1 MFGRIRHKLQQL
13 FSAVGYCSCC
23 DVALGWVVLAPS
35 LESITGSRQG
45 GDSRVF
51 GLDLL
56 RAISI
61 LMIVYIHAMGILGEG
76 VNQDIY
82 LAPAIDG
89 VSLFFV
95 LSGYLIGRILIKTF
109 IERSGD
115 ARSLG
120 QFWIYRWFRTLPN
133 YYLILTILVVIS
145 VVNGSGDNVSF
156 GLFYV
161 FGQNI
166 AWRHPPFF
174 GEAWS
179 LAVEEWFYLL
189 MPVLMIA
196 VIWRSPSV
204 AVSRRRLL
212 VLLAVVALASI
223 AMRLPAG
230 LSGQAESYSDWDE
243 LMRKQVVMRFDA
255 LAIGVFGA
263 YLSIYRPDIWN
274 WHKRLLA
281 VGGVVLIILDRHVFT
296 MYIPYAIFGS
306 LTVLPLSTLLIMPY
320 LSQLSCRRNIVTN
333 AIEWISR
340 RSYSMYLVNLTLTY
354 LILSHLS
361 FAWVGTHAVS
371 VEYVTYWAIV
381 FMISA
386 ALYRLWELPM
396 MNLRKHFRW
405 STPAQAYGG
414 EIGPVGLQIID
425 PEQRLPAGLQRTR

>member
-1 MFGRIRHKLQQL
+1 M
-13 FSAVGYCSCC
+13 
-23 DVALGWVVLAPS
+23 APS
-35 LESITGSRQG
+35 LESESGLKHK

-61 LMIVYIHAMGILGEG
+61 LMIVYIHAMGVLGTG
-76 VNQDIY
+76 VDQNIY

-109 IERSGD
+109 IERTGD

-120 QFWIYRWFRTLPN
+120 QFWVYRWFRTLPN
-133 YYLILTILVVIS
+133 YYLILTILVVIAAA
-145 VVNGSGDNVSF
+145 NGSGGNTSF

-166 AWRHPPFF
+166 AWRHPGFF

-189 MPVLMIA
+189 MPVLMMG

-223 AMRLPAG
+223 AVRIPTG
-230 LSGQAESYSDWDE
+230 LSGAVVTYSDWDE
-243 LMRKQVVMRFDA
+243 LMRKQVVARFDA

-263 YLSIYRPDIWN
+263 YLSIYRMDLWSWN
-274 WHKRLLA
+274 KRLLA
-281 VGGVVLIILDRHVFT
+281 VVGVALIVLDRHVFT
-296 MYIPYAIFGS
+296 TYDPYAIYAS
-306 LTVLPLSTLLIMPY
+306 LTVLPLSTLLMMPY

-333 AIEWISR
+333 AVEWISR

-354 LILSHLS
+354 LILSHLP
-361 FAWVGTHAVS
+361 FAWAGAHAVS
-371 VEYVTYWAIV
+371 VKYATYWAIV

-396 MNLRKHFRW
+396 MNLRRHFRW

-414 EIGPVGLQIID
+414 EPGPAAVRIVES
-425 PEQRLPAGLQRTR
+425 EQRLPDGLQRTS